1 MHWHKQQPNVCVG
14 DLVLIVGENTP
25 RRLWPLGLVMEVRKG
40 RDGLV
45 RSVTL
50 KTKSTKLVRP
60 VTNIVALEV

>member
-1 MHWHKQQPNVCVG
+1 MG

-25 RRLWPLGLVMEVRKG
+25 IKFWPLGLVVEVRKG
-40 RDGLV
+40 RDDLV

-50 KTKSTKLVRP
+50 KPKSTKLVRP